1 MYVLSIEMLMAKQEK
16 ILKRFDAPD
25 EVRVF
30 NKSTFERIRMGSG
43 KYDDRPRHLPAGME
57 VVR

>member
-1 MYVLSIEMLMAKQEK
+1 MLMAKQEK

>member
-1 MYVLSIEMLMAKQEK
+1 MAKLET
-16 ILKRFDAPD
+16 ILKGFDAPD

-30 NKSTFERIRMGSG
+30 DKGKFELIRLGG
-43 KYDDRPRHLPAGME
+43 LTNRPRHLPAGME